1 MDNRYK
7 HRINYRVDR
16 LFSME
21 LCRASTIA
29 NPMFLD
35 NITDIGMLPRD
46 LSRVIYETPCGSGAG
61 MLMHPDGVCKMFGS
75 HHEHA
80 NPPMELYLG
89 FDATLSAFCVNDDNG
104 NYTLSTLNPSG
115 GHTSMNPSIDPS
127 YPPVTPSEIIAA
139 TSPSHIDQ
147 SAAVDND
154 VNDERVPYALVI
166 GSIAGVL
173 VCLLCILPVIIWKKM
188 KKMEL
193 GSSVSVKVDE
203 VSIEPKDVVQ
213 ENMDSKR
220 SPPPSEHNPN
230 IGEQDY
236 VDEENERKINDIF
249 CHVSNFSIG
258 NNDEVVGDDE
268 TVGNDEETLGNNH
281 KTIY

>member
-1 MDNRYK
+1 MAQDGY
-7 HRINYRVDR
+7 H
-16 LFSME
+16 
-21 LCRASTIA
+21 LCRAISGQQEWTYHSPFIDFESVLDVAPYAIA
-29 NPMFLD
+29 FKWEPVNKSDVALRGMYVKAKVCSNPIYNLNNLKEMTWTTDTNTGLITGLIDYSQWNYVEHLRLQTRCFLD

-104 NYTLSTLNPSG
+104 NYTLSTLNLSG

-127 YPPVTPSEIIAA
+127 YPHITPSEIIAA

-154 VNDERVPYALVI
+154 VNDERVLYALVI

-173 VCLLCILPVIIWKKM
+173 WMKYQSKQKMLYRRIWIPNGAHRPQSTIQILV
-188 KKMEL
+188 
-193 GSSVSVKVDE
+193 
-203 VSIEPKDVVQ
+203 
-213 ENMDSKR
+213 N
-220 SPPPSEHNPN
+220 
-230 IGEQDY
+230 
-236 VDEENERKINDIF
+236 KI
-249 CHVSNFSIG
+249 
-258 NNDEVVGDDE
+258 
-268 TVGNDEETLGNNH
+268 
-281 KTIY
+281 